1 LGKIIV
7 GYNKK
12 TNKVSASMSG
22 VRLSSDF
29 KKKLSTE
36 LNKIITASRASG
48 ASVNDKKI
56 NVYSLDPKAYRE

>member
-12 TNKVSASMSG
+12 TNKVTANMSE

-36 LNKIITASRASG
+36 LNKIITANRATG
-48 ASVNDKKI
+48 ASINDKKI
-56 NVYSLDPKAYRE
+56 NVYSLKP